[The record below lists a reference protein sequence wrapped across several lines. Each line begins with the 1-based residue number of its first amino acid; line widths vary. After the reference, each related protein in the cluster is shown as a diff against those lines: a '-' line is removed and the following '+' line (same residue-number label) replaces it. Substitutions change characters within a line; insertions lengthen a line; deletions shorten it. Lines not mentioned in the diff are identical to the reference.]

1 MSLLGRLISS
11 TLLSQDKEEIA
22 APEEPVKQEKT
33 LVQNSFAKAERVIAA
48 AERDA
53 AQLLELERSEDG
65 EL

>member
-1 MSLLGRLISS
+1 MSLLKQLISS
-11 TLLSQDKEEIA
+11 ALSGKDEKKVTILD
-22 APEEPVKQEKT
+22 EPVKQEEFLT
-33 LVQNSFAKAERVIAA
+33 DNRFAKAERVIAA

>member
-1 MSLLGRLISS
+1 MSLLKQLISS
-11 TLLSQDKEEIA
+11 ALSGKDEEKVTIL
-22 APEEPVKQEKT
+22 EEPVKQEKT
-33 LVQNSFAKAERVIAA
+33 LVQNSFAKAERIIAA

>member
-1 MSLLGRLISS
+1 MSLLKQLISS
-11 TLLSQDKEEIA
+11 ALSGKDEEKVTIL
-22 APEEPVKQEKT
+22 EEPVKQEKT